1 MAIED
6 NFPVIPTPKSGDWLS
21 EHHEEGQTVGQF
33 ERRRK
38 PLPTPS
44 FVSSFFL
51 CIKENYF
58 ILSIGE
64 TSFVF
69 NPSEISIQFGNDCFS
84 YSKINVHRNIV
95 IDHQV

>member
-51 CIKENYF
+51 CIKEN
-58 ILSIGE
+58 
-64 TSFVF
+64 
-69 NPSEISIQFGNDCFS
+69 
-84 YSKINVHRNIV
+84 
-95 IDHQV
+95 